1 MHPANS
7 STARAALL
15 ATLFLAAWPA
25 HAADPVLIDLF
36 RGQPSQYQPPYPNPN
51 PYTYYQNLV
60 VAGTTHRYDAVRRL
74 ITFANEGANR
84 AVAVSGTTLKSSWP
98 NLTFA
103 GTSNPA
109 TQPSIDVLCEY
120 PIGDAALAGQTNAC
134 RNWIQG
140 AFLYTAV
147 LMPAQGNYAIS
158 CVGND
163 GAVLDASSSQGT
175 DYRNLGYSTKVAS
188 FCLAEAT
195 DGYTGNG
202 PLPSP
207 APNTLVNIRVAWNN
221 WGNDAAL
228 TIRWTPPGA
237 SAPVAIPAS
246 QLFDPSDPATYL
258 AASNDDFTGT
268 PLTAG
273 TAGTTASVFSNDRV
287 NVATPVSTGAGGNVQ
302 TYALIDDPVTSAP
315 PPAGITLTAD
325 GTLSVAGTVAPGSH
339 TVTYRICRTDT
350 LPQPLCA
357 TAQAT
362 LQVNASI
369 VPTVDNAPGP
379 LPAGTAGTPIANV
392 AVNDQVNGAP
402 ATLGTGGN
410 ATVAP
415 SGAWPGGISLDA
427 DTGAV
432 SVLPTVPAGNYSLP
446 YTLCDRFGH
455 CADSTVNFTLTAA
468 TLAAGGD
475 SGSATAGQDSTPVAN
490 VAAND
495 TINGQPVQ
503 LGAGGNAT
511 VATSGTWPAGITL
524 DPATGAVQVA
534 ASVPPGQHTLS
545 YQLCPLNG
553 DPCVTATVTLQVVSA
568 AGTVAVPTLG
578 QWGLMLLGSLL
589 LLPGLRRLRHRH

>member
-7 STARAALL
+7 SPARAALL

-202 PLPSP
+202 SLPSP

-221 WGNDAAL
+221 LGQ
-228 TIRWTPPGA
+228 R
-237 SAPVAIPAS
+237 
-246 QLFDPSDPATYL
+246 
-258 AASNDDFTGT
+258 
-268 PLTAG
+268 
-273 TAGTTASVFSNDRV
+273 
-287 NVATPVSTGAGGNVQ
+287 
-302 TYALIDDPVTSAP
+302 
-315 PPAGITLTAD
+315 
-325 GTLSVAGTVAPGSH
+325 
-339 TVTYRICRTDT
+339 CRTHHPLDT
-350 LPQPLCA
+350 TWRFSTRRHSGQPAVRPQRPRHL
-357 TAQAT
+357 
-362 LQVNASI
+362 
-369 VPTVDNAPGP
+369 
-379 LPAGTAGTPIANV
+379 
-392 AVNDQVNGAP
+392 
-402 ATLGTGGN
+402 
-410 ATVAP
+410 
-415 SGAWPGGISLDA
+415 PGGE
-427 DTGAV
+427 
-432 SVLPTVPAGNYSLP
+432 
-446 YTLCDRFGH
+446 
-455 CADSTVNFTLTAA
+455 
-468 TLAAGGD
+468 
-475 SGSATAGQDSTPVAN
+475 Q
-490 VAAND
+490 
-495 TINGQPVQ
+495 
-503 LGAGGNAT
+503 
-511 VATSGTWPAGITL
+511 
-524 DPATGAVQVA
+524 
-534 ASVPPGQHTLS
+534 
-545 YQLCPLNG
+545 
-553 DPCVTATVTLQVVSA
+553 
-568 AGTVAVPTLG
+568 
-578 QWGLMLLGSLL
+578 
-589 LLPGLRRLRHRH
+589 